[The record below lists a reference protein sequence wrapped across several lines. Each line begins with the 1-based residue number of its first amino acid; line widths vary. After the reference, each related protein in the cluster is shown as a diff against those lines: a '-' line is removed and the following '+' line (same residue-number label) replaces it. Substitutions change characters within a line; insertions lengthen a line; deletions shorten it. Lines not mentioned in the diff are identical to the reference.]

1 MPQEIDD
8 EIRFR
13 PTGGRV
19 MGSLAVIA
27 ALVVVAIA
35 ASDPGVVPAPVVAGA
50 ILLGVL
56 GWASMLWPRV
66 SVTAEDLVLRT
77 MVEYQRLPLAAIED
91 LAVRQVLAVRVGD
104 KRYVS
109 TAIGKS
115 WRKAVGDKPDTPRDA
130 DRPGTRTDAD
140 KPITEV
146 AYVDY
151 VEQEIRNRMEQAR
164 AEAGVGL
171 LSDEQLALAAGV
183 RREPAWLPIILIAVA
198 VLGLLASIL
207 F

>member
-19 MGSLAVIA
+19 MGSLASTA
-27 ALVVVAIA
+27 ALLVVAIA
-35 ASDPGVVPAPVVAGA
+35 VSDPGVVPAPVVAGA
-50 ILLGVL
+50 VLLGVL

-66 SVTAEDLVLRT
+66 SVTADDLVLRT

-115 WRKAVGDKPDTPRDA
+115 WRKAMVGDKPDTRKDA
-130 DRPGTRTDAD
+130 H

-183 RREPAWLPIILIAVA
+183 RREPAWLPIGLIAVA
-198 VLGLLASIL
+198 LLGLLASIL